1 VTSALT
7 DGGTTM
13 TEPIDTLTPE
23 GGNVPTPEPKPA
35 EKKREFTQ
43 EELDKMFSDRASQ
56 AEKATAKKFQKQIE
70 ELTAQIDEFKGKDLG
85 ELEKLQKKLE
95 KATKDLADKDTELTG
110 TRLELM
116 KTKALLRAGA
126 PPEKVDRLLKRVAG
140 TTEEEISA
148 DVQELVA
155 LGWIGKAPEAE
166 GKPAANGSGKPPVKD
181 SIKKF
186 TKAQL
191 SAMTPEEYDA
201 NRADIMKAMEAGQI
215 T

>member
-1 VTSALT
+1 
-7 DGGTTM
+7 M

-35 EKKREFTQ
+35 EVKKLEFTQ
-43 EELDKMFSDRASQ
+43 DELDKKFADRASQ
-56 AEKATAKKFQKQIE
+56 AEKATAKKFQKQIDD
-70 ELTAQIDEFKGKDLG
+70 LTAQIEEFKGKDLG

-95 KATKDLADKDTELTG
+95 KANQVLAEKDTELTG
-110 TRLELM
+110 TRLELT

-126 PPEKVDRLLKRVAG
+126 PPEKVDSLLKRVAG

-148 DVQELVA
+148 DVQELVT

-191 SAMTPEEYDA
+191 SAMTPEEYDV
-201 NRADIMKAMEAGQI
+201 NRTDIMKAMEAGQI

>member
-1 VTSALT
+1 
-7 DGGTTM
+7 M
-13 TEPIDTLTPE
+13 TEPIDTPTPE

-35 EKKREFTQ
+35 EVKKLEFTQ
-43 EELDKMFSDRASQ
+43 EELDKKF
-56 AEKATAKKFQKQIE
+56 AERQKRGEEAAAKRFQKQIDD
-70 ELTAQIDEFKGKDLG
+70 LTAQVDEFKGKDLG

-95 KATKDLADKDTELTG
+95 KVTKDLAEKDTELTG
-110 TRLELM
+110 TRLELT

-126 PPEKVDRLLKRVAG
+126 PPEKVDSLLKRVAG

-148 DVQELVA
+148 DVQELVT
-155 LGWIGKAPEAE
+155 LGWIGKAPEQE
-166 GKPAANGSGKPPVKD
+166 NKPAANGSGKPPVKD

-191 SAMTPEEYDA
+191 AAMTPEEYDA

>member
-1 VTSALT
+1 
-7 DGGTTM
+7 M
-13 TEPIDTLTPE
+13 TENE
-23 GGNVPTPEPKPA
+23 GNPTPETEKTQTGESKPEP
-35 EKKREFTQ
+35 EKKEETYTKDTVSKLIEREVGKA
-43 EELDKMFSDRASQ
+43 LRKKD
-56 AEKATAKKFQKQIE
+56 AEILQLNNQIE
-70 ELTAQIDEFKGKDLG
+70 EFKGKDLG

-95 KATKDLADKDTELTG
+95 KVTKDLADKDTELTG
-110 TRLELM
+110 TRLELT

-126 PPEKVDRLLKRVAG
+126 PPEKVDSLLKRVAG

-148 DVQELVA
+148 DVQELVT
-155 LGWIGKAPEAE
+155 LGWIGKAPEQE
-166 GKPAANGSGKPPVKD
+166 SKPAANGSGKPPVKD
-181 SIKKF
+181 GIKKF

>member
-1 VTSALT
+1 
-7 DGGTTM
+7 M
-13 TEPIDTLTPE
+13 TEPIDTPTPE

-35 EKKREFTQ
+35 EVKKLEFTQ
-43 EELDKMFSDRASQ
+43 DELDKKFADRASQ
-56 AEKATAKKFQKQIE
+56 AEKATAKKFQKQIDD
-70 ELTAQIDEFKGKDLG
+70 LTAQIEEFKGKDLG

-95 KATKDLADKDTELTG
+95 KANQVLAEKDTELTG
-110 TRLELM
+110 TRLELT
-116 KTKALLRAGA
+116 KTKALHRAGA
-126 PPEKVDRLLKRVAG
+126 PPEKVDSLLKRVAG
-140 TTEEEISA
+140 TSEEEISA
-148 DVQELVA
+148 DVQELVT

-186 TKAQL
+186 TNAQL

>member
-1 VTSALT
+1 MA
-7 DGGTTM
+7 
-13 TEPIDTLTPE
+13 ENE
-23 GGNVPTPEPKPA
+23 GNPTPETETTQTGESTQAP
-35 EKKREFTQ
+35 EKKEESYTKDTVSKIVEREVGKA
-43 EELDKMFSDRASQ
+43 LKKKD
-56 AEKATAKKFQKQIE
+56 AEILQLTNQIE
-70 ELTAQIDEFKGKDLG
+70 EFKGKDLG

-110 TRLELM
+110 TRLELT

-126 PPEKVDRLLKRVAG
+126 PPEKVDSLLKRVAG

-148 DVQELVA
+148 DVQELVT
-155 LGWIGKAPEAE
+155 LGWIGKAPETE
-166 GKPAANGSGKPPVKD
+166 SKPAANGSGKPPVKD

-191 SAMTPEEYDA
+191 SAMTPEEYDV
-201 NRADIMKAMEAGQI
+201 NRTDIMKAMEAGQI